1 MLVALHAGN
10 AFWADSTAARSSSSV
25 LWGTLVTRLLV
36 AGSCRSIHSVA
47 LDGTNSL
54 SMKFVVSMGL
64 AMGSWVV
71 GYSVAV
77 EAALVVPAGLRCLAV
92 ACSLRV
98 ATRGV
103 DVRRVEDDR
112 SWADNAAG
120 DLDEIVE
127 REREAA
133 VAADVALAAVM
144 RGEAWRAG
152 RERAIDRR
160 AAMVWQNMD
169 DTTMNKIGLN
179 ERRWKKR

>member
-1 MLVALHAGN
+1 
-10 AFWADSTAARSSSSV
+10 
-25 LWGTLVTRLLV
+25 
-36 AGSCRSIHSVA
+36 
-47 LDGTNSL
+47 
-54 SMKFVVSMGL
+54 MKFVVSMGL

-103 DVRRVEDDR
+103 DVRRVEEDDR
-112 SWADNAAG
+112 SWAVDAAG
-120 DLDEIVE
+120 DLDETVE

-160 AAMVWQNMD
+160 AAMVWQSID
-169 DTTMNKIGLN
+169 DTTMNEIGLN